1 MSKEPRKQKPYTY
14 YRFTTYDPVIQKT
27 IAMID
32 DRIGSNSGQK
42 SYSKFAEDAGISTS
56 TLRNWKTRKTRRPQ
70 FSTIAACWAAAGR
83 KTIDI
88 S

>member
-1 MSKEPRKQKPYTY
+1 MSKEPRKQKQYTY
-14 YRFTTYDPVIQKT
+14 YRFANYDPVLQKT
-27 IAMID
+27 IALID
-32 DRIGSNSGQK
+32 DRISTGGAQK
-42 SYSKFAEDAGISTS
+42 NYSSFAKDAGLSYS
-56 TLRNWKTRKTRRPQ
+56 TLRNWKNRKTRRPN